1 MVLRGGPPGPGR
13 HGRLSAVAR
22 QASPERVDV
31 VRVIARLNV
40 GGPALHTMN
49 LSQGL
54 DGRYSTILVT
64 GEVGPDEADMSDQ
77 AELRGIRLVRIPE
90 LGREPN
96 ALNDL
101 RALWKLTRL
110 MRRVRPRIVH
120 THTAKAGT
128 LGRLAALAARV
139 PVRVHTFHGH
149 VFHGYFSDRATR
161 VYLAIERALARIT
174 TRVVAIS
181 DAQAQDLAEEYRVCG
196 RDRLSVIPLGLQLER
211 FRPDESAGLRDE
223 LRRELGVGEDEPVVV
238 IVGRLVPIKNHDLFL
253 ELAARFAAAGRPGRF
268 VIVGGGEEEP
278 RLRERVR
285 TMGLESRVTFLGW
298 RSDLER
304 VYAGAD
310 VVALTSRNEGTPVC
324 LIEALA
330 AGRAVAST
338 DVGGV
343 RDVLEHGRLGELV
356 RPGDAEGLAAAVARL
371 VDDPARRAELGRLGA
386 AVAPARYGVGRLLDD
401 VSALYEELAPAARRR
416 GAS

>member
-1 MVLRGGPPGPGR
+1 MVRGGRPARPGR
-13 HGRLSAVAR
+13 RRRLSAVAER
-22 QASPERVDV
+22 DPRERVDV

-49 LSQGL
+49 LSEGL
-54 DGRYSTILVT
+54 DGRYRTLLVT

-96 ALNDL
+96 PLNDL
-101 RALWKLTRL
+101 RALWKLARL
-110 MRRVRPRIVH
+110 LRRVRPRIVH

-149 VFHGYFSDRATR
+149 VFHGYFSARATR
-161 VYLAIERALARIT
+161 VYLAIERALARVT

-181 DAQAQDLAEEYRVCG
+181 DAQADDLSDRYRVCG
-196 RDRLSVIPLGLQLER
+196 RDRLSVIPLGLDLAR
-211 FRPDESAGLRDE
+211 FRPDDDAEARASF
-223 LRRELGVGEDEPVVV
+223 RRELGVGDGEPVVV

-253 ELAARFAAAGRPGRF
+253 DLAARFAAAGRPGRF
-268 VIVGGGEEEP
+268 VVVGGGEEEG
-278 RLRERVR
+278 RLRARARELGVE
-285 TMGLESRVTFLGW
+285 GRVTFLGW

-310 VVALTSRNEGTPVC
+310 VVVLTSHNEGTPVC

-343 RDVLEHGRLGELV
+343 RDVLEHGRLGVLV
-356 RPGDAEGLAAAVARL
+356 PPGDVEGLDAAVAAL
-371 VDDPARRAELGRLGA
+371 LDDPARRAELGRLGA
-386 AVAPARYGVGRLLDD
+386 RSAPGRYGVGRLLND
-401 VSALYEELAPAARRR
+401 VAALYEELDPAGRR
-416 GAS
+416 GGAF